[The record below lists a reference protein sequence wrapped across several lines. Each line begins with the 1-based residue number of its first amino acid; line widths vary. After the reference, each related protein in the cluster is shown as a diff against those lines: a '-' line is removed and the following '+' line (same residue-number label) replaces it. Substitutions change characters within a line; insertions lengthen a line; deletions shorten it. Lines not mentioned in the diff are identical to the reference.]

1 MHRTDKYSQHS
12 SIIRPV
18 WLNDSVFVYELSGCG
33 FESSCSHLM
42 SLIVKYQISGTMF
55 SFVSWWRVKFN
66 SKSSFE
72 ISMLNTLYNAD
83 LNRKQKLTPSQ
94 ILKKL

>member
-1 MHRTDKYSQHS
+1 
-12 SIIRPV
+12 
-18 WLNDSVFVYELSGCG
+18 
-33 FESSCSHLM
+33 
-42 SLIVKYQISGTMF
+42 MF

-83 LNRKQKLTPSQ
+83 LNRKQKLTPPQ
-94 ILKKL
+94 IFKQL